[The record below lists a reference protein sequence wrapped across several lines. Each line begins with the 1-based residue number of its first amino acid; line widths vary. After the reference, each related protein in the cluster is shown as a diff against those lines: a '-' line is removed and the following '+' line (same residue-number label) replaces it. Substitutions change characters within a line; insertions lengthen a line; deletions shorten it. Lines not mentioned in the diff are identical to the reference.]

1 VSAPPGPAPVLPTPE
16 PVRSLAAAPVAGA
29 RGPRRPI
36 PPIALALAAV
46 VVLAA
51 GALGTGIVKL
61 TGTGNGTSTG
71 SGKIEEPTAPS
82 GPVQSPPPI
91 DNLAT
96 PAQGTLTLGDSSA
109 VETIDLAANGAS
121 PTISAP
127 GHPWDGFTIDVPA
140 GAWTGSTLQVT
151 AEPITAS
158 SFGGLVTP
166 ISPLYTVSGAEGMAP
181 APVTLKVPATVPAD
195 SFAMGFFY
203 DASGGLEGMPLL
215 AEDGT
220 SVTVATEHFSSFFVS
235 LVERALLPEAIDS
248 GFRPGKDDW
257 QFPNDGSYIT
267 PGGECAGQTLTEA
280 WYYIERRLKGRGL
293 PLHGLYDNNGYGTT
307 KTPDLWQDDS
317 NGYRLA
323 SVAQSQYRDTHNA
336 IKSFSFSVRGMG
348 LDTLQYDAFRYAIA
362 VTGEPQLVSIS
373 DAQDK
378 NGHEILA
385 YRVDPSGIFV
395 ADPNFP
401 ASPAALRL
409 IPFDPASGR
418 FGTYSS
424 GVNAQAVSSGDVPYV
439 NFVYDAKTAIVD
451 WSMLADDWA
460 AFDDGKIGNGIFPV
474 YSLEALAGKDAQG
487 QDVWVPLVDGYQM
500 ASSELTLRIQ
510 GVSDYTRL
518 TLYSGTSSTPVAPA
532 KGTITIQL
540 KGGENPLGI
549 YEEGAKP
556 PGNDFEYVDFVRL
569 TVIAGAAPSPSPT
582 PTATPTP
589 AATPVATPAATF
601 DCSPGTRPSDLSGRI
616 NWDLHC
622 QAIQP

>member
-1 VSAPPGPAPVLPTPE
+1 V
-16 PVRSLAAAPVAGA
+16 
-29 RGPRRPI
+29 I
-36 PPIALALAAV
+36 
-46 VVLAA
+46 VLAA

-61 TGTGNGTSTG
+61 PGAGNGTPTG

-109 VETIDLAANGAS
+109 VETIDLDASGAS

-140 GAWTGSTLQVT
+140 GAWTGSTLNVT
-151 AEPITAS
+151 AQPITAS

-235 LVERALLPEAIDS
+235 LVERALLPETIDS

-257 QFPNDGSYIT
+257 QFPNYGSYIT
-267 PGGECAGQTLTEA
+267 PGGNCAGQTLTEA

-323 SVAQSQYRDTHNA
+323 SVAQSQYIDTHNA